1 MTMFRRLL
9 SIMALLV
16 LAACGGAG
24 GDGGSPF
31 GGPVPGGD
39 GGGSGGTP
47 LATDVDLQLS
57 SPTIPDTGATTV
69 RATVTAL
76 DANRNAL
83 PGVAVSIAATNGAIV
98 TITGTAGSVTD
109 ASGRIVA
116 EVGVGSAPTNTDIT
130 VTAAAGGALRSA
142 ILKVVSSPA
151 GITPASI
158 EVLASSPSAATA
170 GDLVQLRA
178 FVKDSN
184 NRALPSVAVSFSAST
199 GTLSSVSSSTDTAGV
214 ATANFSAGAD
224 KSNREALITVSAGTV
239 TSELMLPV
247 SGTRLTLSG
256 PSSLILGS
264 TADFDIVVSDSKGNV
279 VPGVAIAATSSLGNA
294 LTASAGSSTN
304 TSGQVRFTYLASNAG
319 TDDLQFSGAGA
330 SVSPTP
336 AMVVSG
342 EDFAFISPAPSAAVS
357 VNTPQAVQVRLR
369 RGGVPQAG
377 QVINFAA
384 TGGDLSSPVATTN
397 AEGIAQVTLTSAS
410 AGPLTVQASVPG
422 TATSTTLPLIMVAT
436 QPSRLVLQVSP
447 TALAPNIGTS
457 TANQVQVVARVTDPD
472 GNPVLGKTVN
482 FTRVTDP
489 SGGNLLQASA
499 TTDASGQATVAY
511 RSGSESTANNGVVLR
526 ATVAGSSPEVFGE
539 ASLTVSQTALFIA
552 LGTGNVI
559 NNLDPQTYKK
569 DWVVYVTDSNG
580 VPVNGVSLTV
590 KAIPT
595 QYLTGRLS
603 WQEPVWAYSA
613 PISQCENEDAN
624 ENGIL
629 DAGEDSNGDGV
640 LWPGNV
646 ISVSP
651 GLVQTSDG
659 RATISLT
666 YAESYAPWVRLKL
679 TVSATVSGTESKT
692 NAEFIVIGSSAD
704 FTDEKVPPSG
714 VVSPFGLSPKAG
726 AVCTLFP

>member
-1 MTMFRRLL
+1 
-9 SIMALLV
+9 
-16 LAACGGAG
+16 
-24 GDGGSPF
+24 
-31 GGPVPGGD
+31 
-39 GGGSGGTP
+39 
-47 LATDVDLQLS
+47 
-57 SPTIPDTGATTV
+57 
-69 RATVTAL
+69 
-76 DANRNAL
+76 
-83 PGVAVSIAATNGAIV
+83 
-98 TITGTAGSVTD
+98 
-109 ASGRIVA
+109 
-116 EVGVGSAPTNTDIT
+116 
-130 VTAAAGGALRSA
+130 
-142 ILKVVSSPA
+142 
-151 GITPASI
+151 
-158 EVLASSPSAATA
+158 
-170 GDLVQLRA
+170 
-178 FVKDSN
+178 
-184 NRALPSVAVSFSAST
+184 
-199 GTLSSVSSSTDTAGV
+199 
-214 ATANFSAGAD
+214 
-224 KSNREALITVSAGTV
+224 
-239 TSELMLPV
+239 
-247 SGTRLTLSG
+247 
-256 PSSLILGS
+256 
-264 TADFDIVVSDSKGNV
+264 
-279 VPGVAIAATSSLGNA
+279 
-294 LTASAGSSTN
+294 
-304 TSGQVRFTYLASNAG
+304 
-319 TDDLQFSGAGA
+319 
-330 SVSPTP
+330 
-336 AMVVSG
+336 
-342 EDFAFISPAPSAAVS
+342 
-357 VNTPQAVQVRLR
+357 
-369 RGGVPQAG
+369 
-377 QVINFAA
+377 
-384 TGGDLSSPVATTN
+384 
-397 AEGIAQVTLTSAS
+397 
-410 AGPLTVQASVPG
+410 
-422 TATSTTLPLIMVAT
+422 MVAT